1 MKIML
6 LDQIKCNHLDKPLEF
21 IRNIHGDEIN
31 YLNARSIWKCPDCG
45 KIILRSQLYEKIKPY
60 KKIYSKEY
68 EENNMDIAELEKE
81 FAKLGILIK
90 NEDGTYKFVEE
101 IMQDICLA
109 LRKIRQNESEQ
120 DYKIKKDYI
129 LNLLVG
135 EQLKNELI

>member
-1 MKIML
+1 MKKL
-6 LDQIKCNHLDKPLEF
+6 NH
-21 IRNIHGDEIN
+21 I
-31 YLNARSIWKCPDCG
+31 
-45 KIILRSQLYEKIKPY
+45 

-135 EQLKNELI
+135 ERLKNELM